1 VKDGKLYAQHFEEL
15 RNRVQAKNLHL
26 PTPVYGAINVGAC
39 VAAYAAG
46 LALMPYF
53 PAWAVA
59 VYFGV
64 LFVELGAV
72 SHDLIHNQYFKRR
85 RTNELVSYVTADL
98 LIGLSRSWWHQ
109 KHNVAHHSYTNSD
122 IHDTDIRD
130 YDEIFTRNQGKFTF
144 FDRHKR
150 VLFWCVAPLLYVSL
164 IRLSYGHVI
173 TNRKSGE
180 LLMILG
186 NLALYPAC
194 LVVNYGLATAALA
207 FCGTAVLTGVH
218 LSFAFMVNHIGM
230 EIIDG
235 NEVKNYP
242 WLDLQTRTSR
252 NLLGDGVVH
261 HIFLGLNKQIE
272 HHLFPT
278 VSRGNVRK
286 VGEITKEFCAEKGI
300 RYHEVSF
307 LAAILEIARTLKTRE
322 TVNG

>member
-1 VKDGKLYAQHFEEL
+1 MNDGTLHAQHFAEL
-15 RNRVQAKNLHL
+15 RNRAQAKNLHL

-46 LALMPYF
+46 LVLMPCF

-64 LFVELGAV
+64 LSVELGAV
-72 SHDLIHNQYFKRR
+72 SHDLIHNQYFKRK

-98 LIGLSRSWWHQ
+98 LIGLSRSWWHM

-130 YDEIFTRNQGKFTF
+130 YDEIFTKNKGKSEF
-144 FDRHKR
+144 FDRNKR
-150 VLFWCVAPLLYVSL
+150 VLFWLVTPLLYFNL
-164 IRLSYGHVI
+164 ICLSYRHVI
-173 TNRKSGE
+173 ANRRSGE

-186 NLALYPAC
+186 NLALYPAF
-194 LVVNYGLATAALA
+194 LVVHYGFATAALA
-207 FCGTAVLTGVH
+207 FCGTAVLAGVH

-235 NEVKNYP
+235 NEVNKYP

-252 NLLGDGVVH
+252 NLLGGGVVH

-278 VSRGNVRK
+278 VSRRNVRK
-286 VGEITKEFCAEKGI
+286 LAEITKEFCAEKGI

-307 LAAILEIARTLKTRE
+307 FAAIREIARTLKTRE

>member
-1 VKDGKLYAQHFEEL
+1 MKDRHLYSAHFEEL
-15 RNRVQAKNLHL
+15 RTRVQAKNLHL

-46 LALMPYF
+46 LVLMPCF

-59 VYFGV
+59 VYFAV
-64 LFVELGAV
+64 LSVELGSV
-72 SHDLIHNQYFKRR
+72 SHDLIHNQYFKST

-98 LIGLSRSWWHQ
+98 LIGLSRSWWRQ

-130 YDEIFTRNQGKFTF
+130 YDEIFTRNEGKFRF
-144 FDRHKR
+144 FDRHRR
-150 VLFWCVAPLLYVSL
+150 VLFWLVSSLLYFNL
-164 IRLSYGHVI
+164 ILLSYRHVI
-173 TNRKSGE
+173 TNRRTGE

-186 NLALYPAC
+186 NLALYPAF
-194 LVVNYGLATAALA
+194 LVMNYGFATAALA
-207 FCGTAVLTGVH
+207 FCGTAVLAGVH

-235 NEVKNYP
+235 HEVKQYS

-252 NLLGDGVVH
+252 NVLGGGVVNHILLGLSKH
-261 HIFLGLNKQIE
+261 IE
-272 HHLFPT
+272 HHLFPM
-278 VSRGNVRK
+278 VSRRNVLK
-286 VGEITKEFCAEKGI
+286 VAEVTKDFCAEKGI

-307 LAAILEIARTLKTRE
+307 FAAIREIARTLKTGE

>member
-1 VKDGKLYAQHFEEL
+1 MDTRKLYSAHFEE
-15 RNRVQAKNLHL
+15 RRTRVQARNLHL

-46 LALMPYF
+46 LALMPCF

-59 VYFGV
+59 VYFAV
-64 LFVELGAV
+64 LFVELGSV
-72 SHDLIHNQYFKRR
+72 SHDLIHNQYFKSK

-98 LIGLSRSWWHQ
+98 LIGLSRSWWRK

-130 YDEIFTRNQGKFTF
+130 YDEIFTKNEGKFRF
-144 FDRHKR
+144 FDRNKR
-150 VLFWCVAPLLYVSL
+150 VLFWFVTPLLYFSL
-164 IRLSYGHVI
+164 ILLSYRHVI

-186 NLALYPAC
+186 NLALYPAF
-194 LVVNYGLATAALA
+194 LVMNYGLAIAALA
-207 FCGTAVLTGVH
+207 FCGTAALAGVH

-230 EIIDG
+230 EVIDG
-235 NEVKNYP
+235 NEVKKYS

-252 NLLGDGVVH
+252 NLLGGGVVN

-278 VSRGNVRK
+278 VSRRNVRT
-286 VGEITKEFCAEKGI
+286 VAAITKDFCAEKGI

-307 LAAILEIARTLKTRE
+307 FAAIREIARTLKTKG